1 MGMRGIRLGVIG
13 MRGIRVRMR
22 RIGVGMRGIGVE
34 MWRAGGENEGN
45 RDKNLRKV
53 VEARN
58 CNCGD
63 G

>member
-13 MRGIRVRMR
+13 MRGIRVKMR
-22 RIGVGMRGIGVE
+22 RIGVE

-58 CNCGD
+58 YNCGE